1 MIYFLIIQTQNFFF
15 INSYNLKMKFL
26 ENLERPINTYQ
37 LPINKMIPI
46 SKLKESKH
54 VKFWDIIDP
63 AVSWEFLIGIYLT
76 IFKRE
81 KWNKNLNFL
90 NNKESPF
97 IIYKLKFNVK

>member
-1 MIYFLIIQTQNFFF
+1 
-15 INSYNLKMKFL
+15 MKFL

-63 AVSWEFLIGIYLT
+63 AVSWEF
-76 IFKRE
+76 
-81 KWNKNLNFL
+81 
-90 NNKESPF
+90 
-97 IIYKLKFNVK
+97 